1 MRMLVTPAVTNRSQ
15 TCWAAVAG
23 LGEVRCGRWR
33 VQLHPTPPPER
44 IFALVPKERVVAAFP
59 EAVLSA
65 SLLISPSDR
74 EIIGGC
80 QLLINNCPF
89 ANPRP
94 DEAITLRAKSVKQSL
109 EPAALD
115 DSEAFGLKT

>member
-1 MRMLVTPAVTNRSQ
+1 MRPHR
-15 TCWAAVAG
+15 VA
-23 LGEVRCGRWR
+23 
-33 VQLHPTPPPER
+33 
-44 IFALVPKERVVAAFP
+44 KERVVVAFP
-59 EAVLSA
+59 EAVLDSA
-65 SLLISPSDR
+65 ILLISPSDR

-80 QLLINNCPF
+80 QFVINNCPF

-115 DSEAFGLKT
+115 DSVAFSLKT

>member
-1 MRMLVTPAVTNRSQ
+1 MRP
-15 TCWAAVAG
+15 
-23 LGEVRCGRWR
+23 
-33 VQLHPTPPPER
+33 HR
-44 IFALVPKERVVAAFP
+44 ISKERFVVAFP

-65 SLLISPSDR
+65 ILLISPCDR

-80 QLLINNCPF
+80 QFVINNCPF

-115 DSEAFGLKT
+115 DGEVFGSKT

>member
-1 MRMLVTPAVTNRSQ
+1 MRPH
-15 TCWAAVAG
+15 
-23 LGEVRCGRWR
+23 R
-33 VQLHPTPPPER
+33 VG
-44 IFALVPKERVVAAFP
+44 KERVVAAFP

-115 DSEAFGLKT
+115 DSEVFGLKNSSLLAYPSSDDPFERVQ